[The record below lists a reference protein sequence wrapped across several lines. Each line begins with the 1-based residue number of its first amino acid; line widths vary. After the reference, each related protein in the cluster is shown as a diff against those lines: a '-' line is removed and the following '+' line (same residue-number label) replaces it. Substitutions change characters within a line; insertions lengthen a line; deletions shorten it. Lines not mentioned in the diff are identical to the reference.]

1 MNHSIYG
8 KDWPMS
14 NNLFAGALIS
24 ASGMSAERL
33 RMEVVANNI
42 ANANSTRSA
51 EGGPYRR
58 QHLVFASALND
69 ASGKETVAGLKGV
82 EIIGTATDQSEFP
95 LVYNPGHP
103 DADPETGLLAMPN
116 VKLPHEMVD
125 LITASRSYEA
135 NLKALTSYKQMVE
148 NTLRL
153 LRGGV

>member
-1 MNHSIYG
+1 M
-8 KDWPMS
+8 
-14 NNLFAGALIS
+14 FAGALIS

-51 EGGPYRR
+51 DGGPYRR

-69 ASGKETVAGLKGV
+69 LNGKESVAGMNGV
-82 EIIGTATDQSEFP
+82 EIIGQVSDDSEFP

-103 DADPETGLLAMPN
+103 DADPETGLVAMPN

-148 NTLRL
+148 HTLRL